1 MNQHLMTTYAW
12 LPIVFGRGEG
22 VWLWDTAGRRYLDA
36 LCGSAVTGIGHAHPR
51 LTQAIAEQ
59 AARIVH
65 ASDLYRIPEPAPAA
79 V

>member
-1 MNQHLMTTYAW
+1 MNQHLMTTYAR
-12 LPIVFGRGEG
+12 LPIVFGRGAG

-36 LCGSAVTGIGHAHPR
+36 LCGIAVSAIGRAHPR
-51 LTQAIAEQ
+51 LAQAIAEQ

-65 ASDLYRIPEPAPAA
+65 ASNLYRIPEPAPAA